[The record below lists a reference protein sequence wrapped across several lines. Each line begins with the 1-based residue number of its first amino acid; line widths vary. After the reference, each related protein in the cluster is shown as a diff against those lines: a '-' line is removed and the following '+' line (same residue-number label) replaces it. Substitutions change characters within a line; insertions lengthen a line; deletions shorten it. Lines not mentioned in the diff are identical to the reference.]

1 METLPQKC
9 VNINTVGSFCDC
21 IAGEGPVDPAAQAF
35 CNRAKT
41 DKNISGEDLAE
52 LKMALLDMEEDDAC
66 CEC

>member
-21 IAGEGPVDPAAQAF
+21 VADEEPMDSAAQSF

-41 DKNISGEDLAE
+41 DKNITDEDLAD
-52 LKMALLDMEEDDAC
+52 LKMALTILEDEEC
-66 CEC
+66 CGC